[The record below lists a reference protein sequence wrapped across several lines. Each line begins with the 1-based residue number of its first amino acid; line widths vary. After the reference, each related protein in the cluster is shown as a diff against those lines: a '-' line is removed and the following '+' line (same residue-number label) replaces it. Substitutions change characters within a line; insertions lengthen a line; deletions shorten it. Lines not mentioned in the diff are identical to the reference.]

1 MMSRRLIQKAS
12 SGSPTYRE
20 STPRSNGK
28 LIYAKVCCSTD
39 NFLNILKLK
48 GFLWKGC
55 KAERRRACDL
65 SHYKSRLPGLI

>member
-39 NFLNILKLK
+39 NFSNALKLNDFYRK
-48 GFLWKGC
+48 TT
-55 KAERRRACDL
+55 KAERQKACDL
-65 SHYKSRLPGLI
+65 SHYKRRLPGLI

>member
-28 LIYAKVCCSTD
+28 LIYTKVCCSTD
-39 NFLNILKLK
+39 NFLNVLKLK
-48 GFLWKGC
+48 VFYRGT
-55 KAERRRACDL
+55 ANTERQKACDL
-65 SHYKSRLPGLI
+65 SHYKSRSPDVI

>member
-39 NFLNILKLK
+39 NFLNLLKLK
-48 GFLWKGC
+48 GFL
-55 KAERRRACDL
+55 
-65 SHYKSRLPGLI
+65 